1 MVHSIISDPLDI
13 ASRCIENSRDLN
25 ISEWLRPSLVI
36 KGLGVDRGPC
46 VTNII
51 VRKTVT
57 GLFSVSNDYM
67 AVVSFLVCDTHH
79 IHIVVKYIESLVIP
93 KASEQ
98 EQGKTQMGGNLR
110 NIT

>member
-1 MVHSIISDPLDI
+1 MV
-13 ASRCIENSRDLN
+13 ASESCITE
-25 ISEWLRPSLVI
+25 
-36 KGLGVDRGPC
+36 LGVDRGPC
-46 VTNII
+46 VTNAI

-67 AVVSFLVCDTHH
+67 AVVSFLVCDTHFH
-79 IHIVVKYIESLVIP
+79 FRMAVKYIESLVIL